1 VQGLRRLHTKP
12 HAVPITG
19 RHVEGLNERTLRH
32 QSFLTSQRRRKL
44 IEQGFG
50 WLKTVAGFRKT
61 RY

>member
-1 VQGLRRLHTKP
+1 
-12 HAVPITG
+12 
-19 RHVEGLNERTLRH
+19 VEGLNERTLRH